1 MSEIRLTQKQENFCN
16 YYMECSG
23 NASEAYRKA
32 YSCENMRPDTI
43 NRKAHELYEN
53 GKVTARLSELQEEQ
67 KKKSDIT
74 KERILKELECVLDAN
89 IKDYVDFDGKTL
101 RFKSFDDLT
110 EKQLKAIESIKQGKR
125 GIELK
130 LHGKSWTIERI
141 CKMLGFDKPTIVDL
155 RNSIVGIDT
164 GLED

>member
-53 GKVTARLSELQEEQ
+53 GKVTARLAELQEEQ
-67 KKKSDIT
+67 RKRSDIT

-89 IKDYVDFDGKTL
+89 INDYVDFDGTTL
-101 RFKSFDDLT
+101 RFKSFNDLT

-130 LHGKSWTIERI
+130 LHGKNWTIERI
-141 CKMLGFDKPTIVDL
+141 CKMLGFDKPTVIDL
-155 RNSIVGIDT
+155 RNSIVGVDT
-164 GLED
+164 GLEE